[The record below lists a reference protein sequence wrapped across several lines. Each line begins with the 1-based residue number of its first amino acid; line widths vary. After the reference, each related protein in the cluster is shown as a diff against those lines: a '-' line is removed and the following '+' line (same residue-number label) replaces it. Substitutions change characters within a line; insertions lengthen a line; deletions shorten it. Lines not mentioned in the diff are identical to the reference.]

1 MMFDRP
7 QNKHLRPVQP
17 GEVRNPKGRPKGS
30 KHKLTESFWRE
41 FTEAWEEH
49 GKAELN
55 KLAVEDPATFVRIA
69 ASVVQKQFD
78 TEPAKPLEE
87 LTDAELTA
95 IIRDGQAVL
104 ADFARIELA
113 ENSQ

>member
-7 QNKHLRPVQP
+7 QNRHLRPVQP

-30 KHKLTESFWRE
+30 KHKLTEAFWRE

-49 GKAELN
+49 GKAALN
-55 KLAVEDPATFVRIA
+55 KLALEDPATFVRVA
-69 ASVVQKQFD
+69 ASVIPKQLD
-78 TEPAKPLEE
+78 MERAKPMEE
-87 LTDAELTA
+87 LTDAELMA
-95 IIRDGQAVL
+95 IIRDGAVL
-104 ADFARIELA
+104 GDFARIELA